1 MLVDS
6 HCHLD
11 YAAPEERAEIL
22 ARARQAGVQTLLTIS
37 TKLSEFAA
45 VRAIAAGDADVWCS
59 VGIHPHEAASEED
72 PGVAGLVS
80 LAQHEKVVGIGET
93 GLDFYYEHSPRPRQ
107 ESLFRTHCAAARET
121 GLPLIVHTRDADPE
135 TAAILAEEKPP
146 AGVIH
151 CFSTGR
157 QLAERRLNLA
167 SISRCLGSSPSR
179 MPRRCARSP
188 ATSRSSG
195 CWSRPTRPISR
206 RCRCVASATSRPS
219 SSTPRRCWPS
229 SRASRSRRSPRPP
242 ARISSDSSVK
252 RAVPGPFR
260 ARNDAGLRPVLGRAA
275 HRRRVGRVRSAEPA
289 QPAAALLGAGGGGR
303 GADPQIGRASWRGRG

>member
-22 ARARQAGVQTLLTIS
+22 SRARRAGVQTLLTIS

-135 TAAILAEEKPP
+135 TAAILAQEKPP
-146 AGVIH
+146 SGVIH

-157 QLAERRLNLA
+157 QLAEKALELGFH
-167 SISRCLGSSPSR
+167 ISL
-179 MPRRCARSP
+179 
-188 ATSRSSG
+188 SG
-195 CWSRPTRPISR
+195 ILTFKN
-206 RCRCVASATSRPS
+206 AE
-219 SSTPRRCWPS
+219 
-229 SRASRSRRSPRPP
+229 
-242 ARISSDSSVK
+242 
-252 RAVPGPFR
+252 
-260 ARNDAGLRPVLGRAA
+260 GLRAIARDVPLERLLVETDAPYLAPVPMRGKRN
-275 HRRRVGRVRSAEPA
+275 EPA
-289 QPAAALLGAGGGGR
+289 FIVHTAALLAELKGVSVAALAQATSENFFRLFRKARRPGAVSC
-303 GADPQIGRASWRGRG
+303 A